1 LINSRNY
8 YIDLWQEG
16 INQEKAYYINFLGKT
31 IKADSKKNKIRTFVG
46 NRHIDYILA
55 KKNFLNLKEI
65 AIDFR
70 TLAFTDHC
78 GIIMNFDINPKDK

>member
-1 LINSRNY
+1 MARRYKSRKSILY
-8 YIDLWQEG
+8 
-16 INQEKAYYINFLGKT
+16 KFFGKK

-65 AIDFR
+65 RIDFR

-78 GIIMNFDINPKDK
+78 GIILDFDINPKDK